1 MSVQS
6 SIPVV
11 QVPVSGRFAALEN
24 SGMIEF
30 KEVAVDKGFGVGCG
44 VRVCGCTSTIMG
56 SICCFAESVKLF

>member
-30 KEVAVDKGFGVGCG
+30 NEVTVDKGFGVGCG
-44 VRVCGCTSTIMG
+44 VLGFRV
-56 SICCFAESVKLF
+56 